1 MTLIEMEG
9 FLRGKCIPRDMLVN
23 ESNAQYLLRKL
34 TELQK
39 DNETLRAMMR
49 EVEIQRDKFD
59 AMLTEAVQSLKDT
72 EKQRDALAVENAA
85 LKVANK
91 KLISEQQAAWPIG
104 LLESFIAEHEPEIP
118 ATDAAI
124 AEIGAKAV
132 DELLKSGRKFFM
144 YSDETGFEKHKTKDE
159 AIKSAQEMIDVCRE
173 DADDGW
179 PEETDTICWGVI
191 IQMAEETDFQKPSKD
206 NGFLGSSDYKLRGV
220 GCEYR

>member
-49 EVEIQRDKFD
+49 EVEIQRD
-59 AMLTEAVQSLKDT
+59 
-72 EKQRDALAVENAA
+72 ALVAENAG
-85 LKVANK
+85 LKKCIPTIGNMVEPQYRSENGNK
-91 KLISEQQAAWPIG
+91 NRRSTLVERFKRIIDKSSLHGNEKVFLKQN
-104 LLESFIAEHEPEIP
+104 LLNILHEHSNLYECRYLYKRKTT

-132 DELLKSGRKFFM
+132 EDAAMGFHEKAYAAFEDSEEYDLYIRAELLQF
-144 YSDETGFEKHKTKDE
+144 
-159 AIKSAQEMIDVCRE
+159 A
-173 DADDGW
+173 
-179 PEETDTICWGVI
+179 
-191 IQMAEETDFQKPSKD
+191 
-206 NGFLGSSDYKLRGV
+206 NKLRGGGV
-220 GCEYR
+220 

>member
-49 EVEIQRDKFD
+49 EVEKQRDKFD
-59 AMLTEAVQSLKDT
+59 AMLTEAVQSMKET
-72 EKQRDALAVENAA
+72 EKQRDGLVAENAA

-104 LLESFIAEHEPEIP
+104 LLESFIAEHEPETP
-118 ATDAAI
+118 ATDAEI
-124 AEIGAKAV
+124 AEIGARAV
-132 DELLKSGRKFFM
+132 DGFSKF
-144 YSDETGFEKHKTKDE
+144 Y
-159 AIKSAQEMIDVCRE
+159 
-173 DADDGW
+173 
-179 PEETDTICWGVI
+179 
-191 IQMAEETDFQKPSKD
+191 AEESQYLEPELMECAKVYA
-206 NGFLGSSDYKLRGV
+206 NKLRGGGV
-220 GCEYR
+220 